1 MANDLLSALRTYLSK
16 VSGGEKSPQEVA
28 AALNTWARES
38 SEAIKSRVEDE
49 LKRSASKMG
58 FAKQSEVDRI
68 SRELE
73 ELKSRLVTIPRET
86 LLKNAQKISKSTE
99 TAAKKSKAKK
109 PIAKKP
115 IAKKP
120 NAKKPN
126 TKKSSAKKSTRKAV
140 KRVGS
145 KR

>member
-38 SEAIKSRVEDE
+38 SEAIRSRVEDE
-49 LKRSASKMG
+49 LKRSATKMG

-73 ELKSRLVTIPRET
+73 ELKSRLVSIPRET
-86 LLKNAQKISKSTE
+86 LLKNAENLKKKNGTKKAAN
-99 TAAKKSKAKK
+99 TKRVAAKKST
-109 PIAKKP
+109 
-115 IAKKP
+115 
-120 NAKKPN
+120 NR
-126 TKKSSAKKSTRKAV
+126 KSSSKGSAKKAGA
-140 KRVGS
+140 KR
-145 KR
+145 

>member
-49 LKRSASKMG
+49 LKRSATKMG

-73 ELKSRLVTIPRET
+73 ELKSRLVSIPRET
-86 LLKNAQKISKSTE
+86 LLKNAENLKKKNGTKKAAN
-99 TAAKKSKAKK
+99 TKRVAAKKST
-109 PIAKKP
+109 
-115 IAKKP
+115 
-120 NAKKPN
+120 NR
-126 TKKSSAKKSTRKAV
+126 KSSSKGSAKKAGA
-140 KRVGS
+140 KR
-145 KR
+145 